1 ATTPI
6 NRPDQGTQP
15 IPRGQPMGPPPPPV
29 GYRPTYGV
37 PTTLSMLPRGTNL
50 QNGGPIGR
58 RSTLPTGTTAQSE
71 EKSTNFTENDVLI
84 SSGVDIKAEEI
95 NIRREHELLTA
106 RQSSTLVQY
115 PDRSRSQNFLNQRSL
130 AAKVQSIALQHKIVN
145 VPPDALA
152 YLALATQERIR
163 ELIETMIV
171 AKNHRIHSE
180 HINLPLDSE
189 NSLPM
194 YKEVVSLDVRSQ
206 LAAMEKVEREQERKR
221 QESLAGSSQ
230 DNIGDDQTDD
240 VKDSTDAPTH
250 QPKRVKRQKKES
262 SSASSLKLTNEAIA
276 TSTNQTALVA
286 AGGLTK
292 SWMLQGAIDKTSQS
306 SAISTNS
313 NGTSSGIRP
322 SRGRS
327 RSTSNGRPLVNKR
340 DALGTRGDHIYAA
353 AHDAS
358 GRVSRDAGD
367 VTPAVTVKDALFVL
381 ERDRGGGG
389 QAGGTREVLMKL
401 LLVWRA
407 LSELSPSDIESC
419 SPRWNK
425 NEYRYLR
432 PPTISRSLFLITLM
446 RRDLPVPAAPI
457 TIILSGSTRIPLRKL
472 LGFGW

>member
-1 ATTPI
+1 MQGATTPI

-29 GYRPTYGV
+29 
-37 PTTLSMLPRGTNL
+37 
-50 QNGGPIGR
+50 
-58 RSTLPTGTTAQSE
+58 AQSE

-95 NIRREHELLTA
+95 NIRREHELMTA

-130 AAKVQSIALQHKIVN
+130 AAKVQSIA
-145 VPPDALA
+145 

-180 HINLPLDSE
+180 HINLPIASE

-206 LAAMEKVEREQERKR
+206 LAAMEKVERDQERKR

-340 DALGTRGDHIYAA
+340 DGLGTRGDHIYSA

-389 QAGGTREVLMKL
+389 QA
-401 LLVWRA
+401 
-407 LSELSPSDIESC
+407 
-419 SPRWNK
+419 
-425 NEYRYLR
+425 
-432 PPTISRSLFLITLM
+432 
-446 RRDLPVPAAPI
+446 
-457 TIILSGSTRIPLRKL
+457 
-472 LGFGW
+472 

>member
-1 ATTPI
+1 LSKKWMLLEAYEEVKKNSQASLVCTNYNLPNMQGATTPI

-15 IPRGQPMGPPPPPV
+15 IPHF
-29 GYRPTYGV
+29 
-37 PTTLSMLPRGTNL
+37 

-58 RSTLPTGTTAQSE
+58 RSTVPAGTTAQSE

-95 NIRREHELLTA
+95 NIRREHELLAA
-106 RQSSTLVQY
+106 RQASMLVQY

-145 VPPDALA
+145 VHPEALA
-152 YLALATQERIR
+152 YLALATQERIQ

-180 HINLPLDSE
+180 HINLPLTSE

-206 LAAMEKVEREQERKR
+206 LAAIEKVEREQERKR

-230 DNIGDDQTDD
+230 DNIGDDQMDD
-240 VKDSTDAPTH
+240 VKDSADAPTH

-306 SAISTNS
+306 SAISSNS
-313 NGTSSGIRP
+313 NGASSGIRP

-327 RSTSNGRPLVNKR
+327 RSTSNGRLSVNKR
-340 DALGTRGDHIYAA
+340 GDSFGTRGDHIYSAT
-353 AHDAS
+353 HDAS

-389 QAGGTREVLMKL
+389 QAGGTREYIFIKL
-401 LLVWRA
+401 
-407 LSELSPSDIESC
+407 
-419 SPRWNK
+419 
-425 NEYRYLR
+425 
-432 PPTISRSLFLITLM
+432 
-446 RRDLPVPAAPI
+446 RDMS
-457 TIILSGSTRIPLRKL
+457 SGYVEI
-472 LGFGW
+472 